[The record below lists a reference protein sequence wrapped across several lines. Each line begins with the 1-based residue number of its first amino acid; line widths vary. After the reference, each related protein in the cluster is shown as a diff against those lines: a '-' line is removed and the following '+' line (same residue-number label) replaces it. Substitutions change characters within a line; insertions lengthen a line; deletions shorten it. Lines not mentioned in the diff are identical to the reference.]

1 MGRQLL
7 LGAPIAFVAGCGGLL
22 GIQTLYGTDA
32 GLDILD
38 AAPDSAPIEA
48 GPTDAGL
55 VDSSAPAQPDDGGC
69 QIIWVD
75 ASGGAIPAG
84 AVQNYPTADPPTFV
98 CRVSSATD
106 GLVPGKLL
114 PGYQCYYGDGQIEQS
129 SLTYQVLVPSH
140 CSVAWLDASTLG
152 VIDGNPLVC
161 GEDSEGGVLFSC
173 RIGQEGA
180 NPNELGHVG
189 WSTDHI
195 CVYSLSGN
203 ALTSDI
209 FQVLAVY

>member
-1 MGRQLL
+1 MSDVRSCEQCGTSYSPRREHARFCSARCRVAWNRQNASDLP
-7 LGAPIAFVAGCGGLL
+7 A
-22 GIQTLYGTDA
+22 
-32 GLDILD
+32 
-38 AAPDSAPIEA
+38 EA
-48 GPTDAGL
+48 GTLDWSITAMQETTDRLLRATGSPVEVARDVYNL
-55 VDSSAPAQPDDGGC
+55 YIAEQHYGSFETDSIHD
-69 QIIWVD
+69 W
-75 ASGGAIPAG
+75 
-84 AVQNYPTADPPTFV
+84 
-98 CRVSSATD
+98 
-106 GLVPGKLL
+106 
-114 PGYQCYYGDGQIEQS
+114 EQ
-129 SLTYQVLVPSH
+129 LQGRFTLAFLFEY
-140 CSVAWLDASTLG
+140 AATLG